1 EDARA
6 QIDRCLEK
14 GGEEARGV
22 LCADHHKGYSMP
34 IGGVL
39 ASQSVVMPAG
49 VGYDIACGNCA
60 VRTSLQASDLDVKR
74 AMDEIWN
81 TISFG
86 VGRSN
91 DEPIRDAPVFDAIA
105 HSPVPEQRS
114 MLSLAK
120 SQLGTVGSGN
130 HYVDLLEDRADGRL
144 WVGVHFGS
152 RGFGH
157 KTASG
162 FLALA
167 AGRTWGERVND
178 SMDAWPKAIQLG
190 TPLADDYLAAM
201 NIAGEYAYAGRDWVV
216 NRVLTMLGARDD
228 LRVHNHHN
236 FAWWEEH
243 DGQKWLVVRKGA
255 TPAFPGQLGFV
266 GGSMGDDAVIIRGKD
281 SPISREAL
289 FSTIHGAGR
298 IMSRTA
304 AKGRFVKVG
313 NKRIR
318 QDGLV
323 RHDEMTKWL
332 QDRHT
337 VLRGAD

>member
-1 EDARA
+1 
-6 QIDRCLEK
+6 
-14 GGEEARGV
+14 
-22 LCADHHKGYSMP
+22 
-34 IGGVL
+34 
-39 ASQSVVMPAG
+39 MPAG

-60 VRTSLQASDLDVKR
+60 VRTNLQASDLDVR
-74 AMDEIWN
+74 GVMDEIWS

-86 VGRSN
+86 VGRKN
-91 DEPIRDAPVFDAIA
+91 DEPIRDAQVFDSIA
-105 HSPVPEQRS
+105 HSPVGEQRS
-114 MLSLAK
+114 LLSLAK

-167 AGRTWGERVND
+167 SGKKWGERVND
-178 SMDAWPKAIQLG
+178 SMDAPPATIQLG

-216 NRVLTMLGARDD
+216 NRVLRILGARDEM
-228 LRVHNHHN
+228 RVHNHHN

-255 TPAFPGQLGFV
+255 TPAFPGQFGFV

-281 SPISREAL
+281 SAASRHAL
-289 FSTIHGAGR
+289 YSTVHGAGR
-298 IMSRTA
+298 VMGRME
-304 AKGRFVKVG
+304 AKGKWKGGRCIKPGRV
-313 NKRIR
+313 NWREW
-318 QDGLV
+318 QDTLKTQGV
-323 RHDEMTKWL
+323 E
-332 QDRHT
+332 
-337 VLRGAD
+337 LRGGGADEAPECYKRLSEVLEYHGDTIDILHTLKPIGVAMAGRDTFDPYKD